1 MDKKLILNELINHYA
16 NGNNTKFA
24 NLLGVSQQVVANW
37 KKRGVLDYEL
47 ILEKLPEVSAEWL
60 MRGIGSM
67 LKDGTTAPEQHD
79 EQHDEPQS
87 IAERQLDV
95 LETIAQ
101 DLTEIK
107 IHIYRLREEQKE
119 RETGKKDGSMCG

>member
-1 MDKKLILNELINHYA
+1 MDKELILNELINYYA
-16 NGNNTKFA
+16 NGNQTKFA
-24 NLLGVSQQVVANW
+24 ELLGISVSALSNW
-37 KKRGVLDYEL
+37 KRRNVLDYEL
-47 ILEKLPEVSAEWL
+47 IFTKCQGVNAEWL
-60 MRGIGSM
+60 FTGKGSM
-67 LKDGTTAPEQHD
+67 LKEGTTAPEQ
-79 EQHDEPQS
+79 QDEPQS

>member
-60 MRGIGSM
+60 LRGVGSM
-67 LKDGTTAPEQHD
+67 LKEGTTAPEQ
-79 EQHDEPQS
+79 QAEPQS

>member
-1 MDKKLILNELINHYA
+1 MDKGVILNELAKYYT
-16 NGNNTKFA
+16 NGN
-24 NLLGVSQQVVANW
+24 LGKLAEMLGISQPAISNW
-37 KKRGVLDYEL
+37 KKRDTLDYEL
-47 ILEKLPEVSAEWL
+47 IISKCKGLSAEWL
-60 MRGIGSM
+60 LRGEGPMI
-67 LKDGTTAPEQHD
+67 KDGTTAPEQS
-79 EQHDEPQS
+79 DEPQS

>member
-1 MDKKLILNELINHYA
+1 MDKKLILSELINHFS
-16 NGNNTKFA
+16 NGNISKFA
-24 NLLGVSQQVVANW
+24 NLLGVRSQVVSNW
-37 KKRGVLDYEL
+37 KTRGVLDYEL
-47 ILEKLPEVSAEWL
+47 ILEKLPEVSAEWV

-67 LKDGTTAPEQHD
+67 LKDGTTAP

>member
-60 MRGIGSM
+60 MRGVGSM
-67 LKDGTTAPEQHD
+67 LKEAAQTTEQEPEQ
-79 EQHDEPQS
+79 S
-87 IAERQLDV
+87 ISERQINIM
-95 LETIAQ
+95 ESMHQ
-101 DLTEIK
+101 ELTEIK
-107 IHIYRLREEQKE
+107 ILLYRLKEEQKQ
-119 RETGKKDGSMCG
+119 RDKDNSGNSMCG

>member
-1 MDKKLILNELINHYA
+1 MDKKLILSELINHFS
-16 NGNNTKFA
+16 NGNISKFA
-24 NLLGVSQQVVANW
+24 NLLGLRSQVVSNW
-37 KKRGVLDYEL
+37 KTRGVLDYEL

-60 MRGIGSM
+60 LRGIGSM
-67 LKDGTTAPEQHD
+67 LKDGTTAPEQ
-79 EQHDEPQS
+79 QDEPQS

>member
-1 MDKKLILNELINHYA
+1 MTVKERIKKFCKLENITVSAFEDRI
-16 NGNNTKFA
+16 
-24 NLLGVSQQVVANW
+24 GVSNGYVNSISKSV
-37 KKRGVLDYEL
+37 GVDKIEA
-47 ILEKLPEVSAEWL
+47 ILENFPNINLEWL
-60 MRGIGSM
+60 LCGKGSM
-67 LKDGTTAPEQHD
+67 LKEGTTAP